1 MLAIWDVFGVE
12 RGTILAVNAGI
23 DLLLFCNESGMIPY
37 DDERAPAV
45 VQIVLEAVSRG
56 DISEDRINQ
65 ACSRI
70 LRMKSRVA

>member
-1 MLAIWDVFGVE
+1 
-12 RGTILAVNAGI
+12 
-23 DLLLFCNESGMIPY
+23 MIPY

-65 ACSRI
+65 ACGRI
-70 LRMKSRVA
+70 LKMKSRVA